1 MVPNCGAHIWMQ
13 MASIIIRKETKMAKK
28 VYDCVLVETSET
40 ENLYIT
46 EIQET
51 LKLLPKNEQ
60 ISMFDTGLAYIEKDF
75 CAQGFATPQLLQ
87 YLDFDINNL
96 INLVFTKYNP
106 DDLKPQE
113 FNIVFNDGSKFA
125 FLVK

>member
-1 MVPNCGAHIWMQ
+1 
-13 MASIIIRKETKMAKK
+13 MAKK
-28 VYDCVLVETSET
+28 VYDCVLVETSES

-60 ISMFDTGLAYIEKDF
+60 ISMFDTGVIYNDAHF
-75 CAQGFATPQLLQ
+75 CAQGFATTDLL
-87 YLDFDINNL
+87 YHIEFDINDLLNL
-96 INLVFTKYNP
+96 IFTKYNP
-106 DDLKPQE
+106 NELKPQE
-113 FNIVFNDGSKFA
+113 FTIVFDDGCKFA

>member
-1 MVPNCGAHIWMQ
+1 MP
-13 MASIIIRKETKMAKK
+13 KK

-40 ENLYIT
+40 ENLYIN

-60 ISMFDTGLAYIEKDF
+60 ISVFDTGLIYIEKDF
-75 CAQGFATPQLLQ
+75 CAQGFATPELL
-87 YLDFDINNL
+87 YYINFDINAL
-96 INLVFTKYNP
+96 INLVFTKYKP
-106 DDLKPQE
+106 DELKPQE
-113 FNIVFNDGSKFA
+113 FTIVFDDGSKFA

>member
-1 MVPNCGAHIWMQ
+1 
-13 MASIIIRKETKMAKK
+13 MAKK
-28 VYDCVLVETSET
+28 EYDWGLGETSES
-40 ENLYIT
+40 ENLYIN
-46 EIQET
+46 EMQET

-60 ISMFDTGLAYIEKDF
+60 ISMFDTGLVYIEKDF
-75 CAQGFATPQLLQ
+75 CAQGFATPQLLT
-87 YLDFDINNL
+87 YLDFDVNNL

-113 FNIVFNDGSKFA
+113 FNIVFEDGSKFA

>member
-1 MVPNCGAHIWMQ
+1 
-13 MASIIIRKETKMAKK
+13 MAKK
-28 VYDCVLVETSET
+28 VYDCVLVETSDT
-40 ENLYIT
+40 DNLYIT

-75 CAQGFATPQLLQ
+75 CAQGFATPQLLK
-87 YLDFDINNL
+87 YLAFDINNL
-96 INLVFTKYNP
+96 IAENSKAEFEQLVFTKYNP

-113 FNIVFNDGSKFA
+113 FNIVFEDGSKFA
-125 FLVK
+125 FLIK

>member
-1 MVPNCGAHIWMQ
+1 
-13 MASIIIRKETKMAKK
+13 MAKK
-28 VYDCVLVETSET
+28 AYDCVLVETSDS
-40 ENLYIT
+40 ENLYIN

-60 ISMFDTGLAYIEKDF
+60 ISMFDTGMSYIEKDF
-75 CAQGFATPQLLQ
+75 CAQGFATPKLLE
-87 YLDFDINNL
+87 YLDFDVNNL

-113 FNIVFNDGSKFA
+113 FNIVFEDGSKFA

>member
-1 MVPNCGAHIWMQ
+1 MGPKFGADIWMQ
-13 MASIIIRKETKMAKK
+13 MVSIIIRKELKMAKK

-40 ENLYIT
+40 ENLYIN

-60 ISMFDTGLAYIEKDF
+60 ISMFDTGLVYIEKDF

>member
-1 MVPNCGAHIWMQ
+1 
-13 MASIIIRKETKMAKK
+13 MAKK
-28 VYDCVLVETSET
+28 TYDCVLVETSES
-40 ENLYIT
+40 ENLYMN
-46 EIQET
+46 EIQDT

-60 ISMFDTGLAYIEKDF
+60 ISLFDTGLIYNDENF
-75 CAQGFATPQLLQ
+75 CAQGFATPELLH
-87 YLDFDINNL
+87 YVNFDINKL
-96 INLVFTKYNP
+96 LNLVFTKYNP